1 MRTQDEQATGRARH
15 VPQVIDTSRLEVLS
29 VVGDGVQEI
38 KHASNRV
45 FGDGVSP
52 RRPWCQ

>member
-1 MRTQDEQATGRARH
+1 MFSPSYGRVPMRTQNEQAIRRARH
-15 VPQVIDTSRLEVLS
+15 APQVVDASRLEVLS

-45 FGDGVSP
+45 
-52 RRPWCQ
+52 